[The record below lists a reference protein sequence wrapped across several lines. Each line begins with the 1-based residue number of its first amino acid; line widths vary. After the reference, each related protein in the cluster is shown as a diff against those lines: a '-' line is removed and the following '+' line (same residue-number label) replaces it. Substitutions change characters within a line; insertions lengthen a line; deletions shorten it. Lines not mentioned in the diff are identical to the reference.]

1 MTHDKAGRRGQR
13 KDPQSCSHSRLLD
26 DEYTDGNERTG
37 NFICRECGTVVPD
50 PRPGQRY

>member
-1 MTHDKAGRRGQR
+1 MKKNQARRSGQR
-13 KDPQSCSHSRLLD
+13 KDPQSCSHSRLLE

-50 PRPGQRY
+50 PRPDLR

>member
-1 MTHDKAGRRGQR
+1 MKENQARRPSQW
-13 KDPQSCSHSRLLD
+13 KDRQSCSHSRLLD